1 MNIKTLLES
10 AARIAAES
18 SSLKSELPDDIWRFR
33 ALDDE
38 IESLRNMLLAEQRRQ
53 ESVKSGSNSAYRA
66 CLKLL
71 KRACRPD
78 LEKAWRNEANQL
90 CACDGYVAIRLNAPK
105 FSVPTHDPGKCV
117 LDIDSLID
125 GANKAAAVTDNL
137 PSISDLKTYYN
148 SFVAGFKAAHSP
160 KECTYIKH
168 THNNKYPCIYLPENG
183 PYLYV
188 EDLLLVLD
196 MLPGAELHFVEGFPL
211 RTAVLKSPE
220 GDALVLPIRPNPESE
235 YVIEADTNSPALRSG
250 KLFCA

>member
-1 MNIKTLLES
+1 MNIKTLIES

-18 SSLKSELPDDIWRFR
+18 SSLKSELPDDFWRFR

-71 KRACRPD
+71 KRACCPD
-78 LEKAWRNEANQL
+78 LEKAWKNEADQL

-105 FSVPTHDPGKCV
+105 FSVPTSESGRRT
-117 LDIDSLID
+117 LDLDSLID
-125 GANKAAAVTDNL
+125 GANKAATVIDKL
-137 PSISDLKTYYN
+137 PGISDLKTYYN
-148 SFVAGFKAAHSP
+148 SFVAGFKADHSASES
-160 KECTYIKH
+160 KMIKQI
-168 THNNKYPCIYLPENG
+168 HNGKFPCFYRPENG
-183 PYLYV
+183 PYLYL

-196 MLPGAELHFVEGFPL
+196 ILPDAELHYAEGFQL

-220 GDALVLPIRPNPESE
+220 GEALVLPIRPNPESE
-235 YVIEADTNSPALRSG
+235 FILESDTNSPSLRTG
-250 KLFCA
+250 KMYCA

>member
-1 MNIKTLLES
+1 MNIKTLIES

-18 SSLKSELPDDIWRFR
+18 SSLKSELPDDFWRFR
-33 ALDDE
+33 ALDNE

-71 KRACRPD
+71 KRAARPD
-78 LEKAWRNEANQL
+78 LEKAWKNEADQL
-90 CACDGYVAIRLNAPK
+90 CACDGYVGIRLNAPK
-105 FSVPTHDPGKCV
+105 FSVPTNESGRRT
-117 LDIDSLID
+117 LDLDSLID
-125 GANKAAAVTDNL
+125 GAKKTATAVDNL

-148 SFVAGFKAAHSP
+148 SFVAGFKADHSASES
-160 KECTYIKH
+160 KMIKH
-168 THNNKYPCIYLPENG
+168 IHNGKFPCFYRPENG

-196 MLPGAELHFVEGFPL
+196 ILPDAELHYAEGFSL

-220 GDALVLPIRPNPESE
+220 GEALVLPIRPNPESE
-235 YVIEADTNSPALRSG
+235 YVMEADTNSPSLRTG
-250 KLFCA
+250 KMFCA